1 MNRFLLYLLL
11 FLSLNSFAETRTYS
25 FARTETM
32 AGNVNSLE
40 GTVTF
45 STQEKK
51 ELVSVDFIGNEK
63 FNFWDD
69 ITYQSEITLQ
79 HGFEIYDYRRK
90 GEPSGFSI
98 FAHHINIGDYKLGYK
113 TRNVET
119 ERRHPYFKDYAW
131 NFYLKYEKNESIK
144 INGKTYQ
151 AAYISV
157 KGDRPTGGM
166 NCRPGQPGVVKIE
179 SWYDLNDSK
188 LLKQVF
194 AKYLCKPFDYNLLE
208 KDTYT
213 IQ

>member
-1 MNRFLLYLLL
+1 MKKILVL
-11 FLSLNSFAETRTYS
+11 FLIFTSQVAAQERVYS
-25 FARTETM
+25 FTRSETM
-32 AGNVNSLE
+32 AGDVNSLE
-40 GTVTF
+40 GKIIF
-45 STQEKK
+45 SIQDKK
-51 ELVSVDFIGNEK
+51 EEVTVDLSGNQK

-69 ITYQSEITLQ
+69 IEYQTKIPLQ
-79 HGFEIYDYRRK
+79 VGFEIYDVRK
-90 GEPSGFSI
+90 KNQPTGFSV
-98 FAHHINIGDYKLGYK
+98 FAHHINLNDINPGFK

-119 ERRHPYFKDYAW
+119 ERRHPYFRDYSW
-131 NFYLKYEKNESIK
+131 NFYLKYEKNESITV
-144 INGKTYQ
+144 NGKTYQ
-151 AAYISV
+151 AAFISV

>member
-1 MNRFLLYLLL
+1 MKKILVL
-11 FLSLNSFAETRTYS
+11 FFIFTSQLAAQERVYS
-25 FARTETM
+25 FTRSETM
-32 AGNVNSLE
+32 AGDVNSLE
-40 GTVTF
+40 GKIIF
-45 STQEKK
+45 SIQDKK
-51 ELVSVDFIGNEK
+51 EEVTVDLSGNEK

-69 ITYQSEITLQ
+69 IEYQTKIPLQ
-79 HGFEIYDYRRK
+79 VGFEIYDVRK
-90 GEPSGFSI
+90 KNEPTGFSV
-98 FAHHINIGDYKLGYK
+98 FAHHINLNDINPGFK

-119 ERRHPYFKDYAW
+119 ERRHPYFRDYSW
-131 NFYLKYEKNESIK
+131 NFYLKYEKNESITV
-144 INGKTYQ
+144 NGKTYQ
-151 AAYISV
+151 AAFISV

-179 SWYDLNDSK
+179 SWYNLNDSK

>member
-1 MNRFLLYLLL
+1 MKKLLVL
-11 FLSLNSFAETRTYS
+11 FFIFNSQVAAQDRVYS
-25 FARTETM
+25 FTRSETM
-32 AGNVNSLE
+32 AGDVNSLE
-40 GTVTF
+40 GKIIF
-45 STQEKK
+45 SIQDKK
-51 ELVSVDFIGNEK
+51 ELVNVDLIGNQK

-69 ITYQSEITLQ
+69 IEYQTEIPLQ
-79 HGFEIYDYRRK
+79 VGFEIYDVRQK
-90 GEPSGFSI
+90 NEPTGFSV
-98 FAHHINIGDYKLGYK
+98 FAHHINLNDINPGFK

-119 ERRHPYFKDYAW
+119 ERRHPYFRDYSW
-131 NFYLKYEKNESIK
+131 NFYLKYEKNESITVNDK
-144 INGKTYQ
+144 SYK
-151 AAYISV
+151 AAFISV

-179 SWYDLNDSK
+179 SWYNLNDSK

>member
-1 MNRFLLYLLL
+1 MKNILILL
-11 FLSLNSFAETRTYS
+11 FIFTSQVLAEDRTYT
-25 FARTETM
+25 FTRTETM
-32 AGNVNSLE
+32 AGDINSLE
-40 GTVTF
+40 GTIFF
-45 STQEKK
+45 SIEDKQ
-51 ELVSVDFIGNEK
+51 ELVSVDLIGNQK

-69 ITYQSEITLQ
+69 IGYQTKIPLQ
-79 HGFEIYDYRRK
+79 VGFEIYDIRK
-90 GEPSGFSI
+90 KNAPTGFSI
-98 FAHHINIGDYKLGYK
+98 FAHHINLNNINPGYK

-119 ERRHPYFKDYAW
+119 ERRHPYFKDYSW
-131 NFYLKYEKNESIK
+131 NFYLKYEKNESIT

-151 AAYISV
+151 AAYMSV

-179 SWYDLNDSK
+179 SWYNLKDAK
-188 LLKQVF
+188 LIKQIF

>member
-1 MNRFLLYLLL
+1 MKKLLVL
-11 FLSLNSFAETRTYS
+11 FFIFTSQVAAQDRVYS
-25 FARTETM
+25 FTRSETM
-32 AGNVNSLE
+32 AGDVNSLE
-40 GTVTF
+40 GKIIF
-45 STQEKK
+45 SIQDKK
-51 ELVSVDFIGNEK
+51 ELVNVDLIGNQK

-69 ITYQSEITLQ
+69 IEYQTKIPLQ
-79 HGFEIYDYRRK
+79 VGFEIYDVRK
-90 GEPSGFSI
+90 KNEPTGFSV
-98 FAHHINIGDYKLGYK
+98 FAHHINLNDINPGFK

-119 ERRHPYFKDYAW
+119 ERRHPYFRDYSW
-131 NFYLKYEKNESIK
+131 NFYLKYEKNESITV
-144 INGKTYQ
+144 NGKTYQ
-151 AAYISV
+151 AAFISV

>member
-1 MNRFLLYLLL
+1 MKLIFVIFSIFFISYA
-11 FLSLNSFAETRTYS
+11 FSETRNYS
-25 FARTETM
+25 FSRSQKM
-32 AGNVNSLE
+32 AGDVNSLE

-51 ELVSVDFIGNEK
+51 ELVSVNFIGNEK

-98 FAHHINIGDYKLGYK
+98 FAHHINIGDYKPGYK
-113 TRNVET
+113 TRNIET

-131 NFYLKYEKNESIK
+131 NFYLKYEKNESIQ
-144 INGKTYQ
+144 INGNTYQ

-157 KGDRPTGGM
+157 KGDRPSGGM

-179 SWYDLNDSK
+179 SWYDLNDSR

>member
-1 MNRFLLYLLL
+1 MNKFLLCLLL
-11 FLSLNSFAETRTYS
+11 FLSFNSFAETRIYS
-25 FARTETM
+25 FERTENM
-32 AGNVNSLE
+32 AGDVNSLE

-98 FAHHINIGDYKLGYK
+98 FAHHINIGDYKQGYK

-131 NFYLKYEKNESIK
+131 NFYLKYEKNESIQV
-144 INGKTYQ
+144 NGKTYQ

-157 KGDRPTGGM
+157 KGDRPSGGM

-179 SWYDLNDSK
+179 SWYDLRDSK
-188 LLKQVF
+188 LLKQSF
-194 AKYLCKPFDYNLLE
+194 AKYLCKPFDYTLLE
-208 KDTYT
+208 KDTY
-213 IQ
+213 ILQ

>member
-1 MNRFLLYLLL
+1 MKLIFVIFSIFFISYA
-11 FLSLNSFAETRTYS
+11 FSETRNYS
-25 FARTETM
+25 FSRSQKM
-32 AGNVNSLE
+32 AGDVNSLE

-51 ELVSVDFIGNEK
+51 ELVSVNFIGNEK

-98 FAHHINIGDYKLGYK
+98 FAHHINIDDYKPGYK

-131 NFYLKYEKNESIK
+131 NFYLKYEKNESIQ

-157 KGDRPTGGM
+157 KGDRPSGSM

>member
-1 MNRFLLYLLL
+1 MKKILVL
-11 FLSLNSFAETRTYS
+11 FLIFTSQVAAQERVYS
-25 FARTETM
+25 FTRSETM
-32 AGNVNSLE
+32 AGDVNSLE
-40 GTVTF
+40 GKIIF
-45 STQEKK
+45 SIQDKK
-51 ELVSVDFIGNEK
+51 EEVTVDLIGNQK

-69 ITYQSEITLQ
+69 IEYQTKIPLQ
-79 HGFEIYDYRRK
+79 VGFEIYDVRK
-90 GEPSGFSI
+90 KNEPTGFSV
-98 FAHHINIGDYKLGYK
+98 FAHHINLNDINPGFK

-119 ERRHPYFKDYAW
+119 ERRHPYFRDYSW
-131 NFYLKYEKNESIK
+131 NFYLKYEKNESITV
-144 INGKTYQ
+144 NGKTYQ
-151 AAYISV
+151 AAFISV

-179 SWYDLNDSK
+179 SWYNLNDSK

>member
-1 MNRFLLYLLL
+1 MKKLLVL
-11 FLSLNSFAETRTYS
+11 FFIFTSQVAAQDRVYS
-25 FARTETM
+25 FTRSETM
-32 AGNVNSLE
+32 AGDVNSLE
-40 GTVTF
+40 GKIIF
-45 STQEKK
+45 SIQDKK
-51 ELVSVDFIGNEK
+51 ELVNVDLIGNQK

-69 ITYQSEITLQ
+69 VEYQAKIPLQ
-79 HGFEIYDYRRK
+79 VGFEIYDVRK
-90 GEPSGFSI
+90 KNEPTGFSV
-98 FAHHINIGDYKLGYK
+98 FAHHINLNDINPGFK

-119 ERRHPYFKDYAW
+119 ERRHPYFRDYSW
-131 NFYLKYEKNESIK
+131 NFYLKYEKNESITV
-144 INGKTYQ
+144 NGKTYQ
-151 AAYISV
+151 AAFISV

-179 SWYDLNDSK
+179 SWYNLNDSK

>member
-1 MNRFLLYLLL
+1 MKKLLVLI
-11 FLSLNSFAETRTYS
+11 FIFTSQVAAQERVYS
-25 FARTETM
+25 FTRSETM
-32 AGNVNSLE
+32 AGDVNSLE
-40 GTVTF
+40 GKIIF
-45 STQEKK
+45 SIQDKK
-51 ELVSVDFIGNEK
+51 EEVTVDLSGNEK

-69 ITYQSEITLQ
+69 IEYQTKIPLQ
-79 HGFEIYDYRRK
+79 VGFEIYDVRK
-90 GEPSGFSI
+90 KNEPTGFSV
-98 FAHHINIGDYKLGYK
+98 FAHHINLNDINPGFK

-119 ERRHPYFKDYAW
+119 ERRHPYFRDYSW
-131 NFYLKYEKNESIK
+131 NFYLKYEKNESITV
-144 INGKTYQ
+144 NGKTYQ
-151 AAYISV
+151 AAFISV

>member
-1 MNRFLLYLLL
+1 MKNILILL
-11 FLSLNSFAETRTYS
+11 FIFTSQVLAQDRIYS
-25 FARTETM
+25 FTRTETM
-32 AGNVNSLE
+32 AGDINSLE
-40 GTVTF
+40 GTIFF
-45 STQEKK
+45 SIEDKQ
-51 ELVSVDFIGNEK
+51 ELVSVDLIGNQK

-69 ITYQSEITLQ
+69 IEYQTKIPLQ
-79 HGFEIYDYRRK
+79 VGFEIYDIRK
-90 GEPSGFSI
+90 KNAPTGFSI
-98 FAHHINIGDYKLGYK
+98 FAHHINLNNINPGYK

-119 ERRHPYFKDYAW
+119 ERRHPYFKDYSW
-131 NFYLKYEKNESIK
+131 NFYLKYEKNESIT

-179 SWYDLNDSK
+179 SWYDLNDAK

>member
-1 MNRFLLYLLL
+1 MKKLL
-11 FLSLNSFAETRTYS
+11 FIFFIFSSQAVAQEREYS
-25 FARTETM
+25 FTRTETM
-32 AGNVNSLE
+32 AGDVNSLE
-40 GTVTF
+40 GKIIF
-45 STQEKK
+45 SIQDKK
-51 ELVSVDFIGNEK
+51 ELVTVDLIGNQK

-69 ITYQSEITLQ
+69 IEYQTKIPLQ
-79 HGFEIYDYRRK
+79 VGFEIYDVRK
-90 GEPSGFSI
+90 KNEPTGFSV
-98 FAHHINIGDYKLGYK
+98 FAHHINLNDINPGFK

-119 ERRHPYFKDYAW
+119 ERRHPYFRDYSW
-131 NFYLKYEKNESIK
+131 NFYLKYEKNESITV
-144 INGKTYQ
+144 NGKTYQ
-151 AAYISV
+151 AAFISV

>member
-1 MNRFLLYLLL
+1 MKKILVL
-11 FLSLNSFAETRTYS
+11 FLIFTSQVAAQERVYS
-25 FARTETM
+25 FTRSETM
-32 AGNVNSLE
+32 AGDVNSLE
-40 GTVTF
+40 GKIIF
-45 STQEKK
+45 SIQDKK
-51 ELVSVDFIGNEK
+51 EEVTVDLIGNQK

-69 ITYQSEITLQ
+69 IEYQTKIPLQ
-79 HGFEIYDYRRK
+79 VGFEIYDVRK
-90 GEPSGFSI
+90 KNEPTGFSV
-98 FAHHINIGDYKLGYK
+98 FAHHINLNDINPGFK

-119 ERRHPYFKDYAW
+119 ERRHPYFRDYSW
-131 NFYLKYEKNESIK
+131 NFYLKYEKNESITV
-144 INGKTYQ
+144 NGKTYQ
-151 AAYISV
+151 AAFISV

>member
-1 MNRFLLYLLL
+1 MKNILILL
-11 FLSLNSFAETRTYS
+11 FIFTSQVLAEDRTYT
-25 FARTETM
+25 FTRTETM
-32 AGNVNSLE
+32 AGDINSLE
-40 GTVTF
+40 GTIFF
-45 STQEKK
+45 SIEDKQ
-51 ELVSVDFIGNEK
+51 ELVSVDLIGNQK

-69 ITYQSEITLQ
+69 IEYQTKIPLQ
-79 HGFEIYDYRRK
+79 VGFEIYDIRK
-90 GEPSGFSI
+90 KNAPTGFSI
-98 FAHHINIGDYKLGYK
+98 FAHHINLNNINPGYK

-119 ERRHPYFKDYAW
+119 ERRHPYFKDYSW
-131 NFYLKYEKNESIK
+131 NFYLKYEKNESIT

-179 SWYDLNDSK
+179 SWYDLNDAK

>member
-1 MNRFLLYLLL
+1 MYRFLLCLLL
-11 FLSLNSFAETRTYS
+11 FLSFNSFAETRTYS
-25 FARTETM
+25 FERTETM

-45 STQEKK
+45 SMQEKK

-69 ITYQSEITLQ
+69 ISYHSEITLQ

-90 GEPSGFSI
+90 GESTGFSI
-98 FAHHINIGDYKLGYK
+98 FAHHINISDYEPGYK

-119 ERRHPYFKDYAW
+119 ERRHPYFRDYSW
-131 NFYLKYEKNESIK
+131 NFYLKYERNESIT
-144 INGKTYQ
+144 INGKSYQ
-151 AAYISV
+151 TAYISV

-179 SWYDLNDSK
+179 SWYDLNNSK